1 MTVNRT
7 AVTRKLAAILIAD
20 VVGFSRHM
28 ERDDAGTLARL
39 RALRERVIDPKIAE
53 YSGRVVKTAGDGM
66 LLEFGSADAALRCA
80 IDVQRAMSADNQSKP
95 PDERI
100 EFRIGINLGD
110 IIVDGND
117 IAGDGV
123 NVAARLEALAEPG
136 GICISSSVR
145 EQVHGGMDVGFDDIG
160 EQQVKNIMRPIR
172 VYRVTRG
179 RQEVSADET
188 SGALPKSKKVNLAAL
203 ALRPAWRWA
212 ALAVV
217 LVGVVGALVWMGR
230 PITSGGRSPIEPS
243 AMSVEIMSFSAPAN
257 DAAAS
262 RLAEALPRELT
273 AVLVAAAHRIRVS
286 THKETASDGVDPATL
301 LRRSIARYRVEGNVR
316 SGKDGNIVNLRLVDT
331 ATASEVWS
339 MRFDLPDLD
348 GSFEASRRLRILVQ
362 QLAEAVDGAETR
374 RILALPLDKLNA
386 MELTLRGVASLQDSV
401 KLENVKEAQK
411 LFDAALRLDPNL
423 VLALEMASDGWDN
436 LNDVDPNADR
446 ERRAHEMDALTLR
459 AVNLD
464 PGDPTAWDHRSQALA
479 YAGRWTAAVEAI
491 DRAIRLDP
499 YKAWLPAHKA
509 WLMSMSGRP
518 SDALPLTDY
527 ATALDPAIAGYA
539 LRYACEAYMLLGRND
554 DAVASCEKAAGTN
567 SDWFV
572 TSFLAAAYANRGDV
586 DKAVAAKNE
595 MLRTVPGYTI
605 TQLRAKHYSDV
616 PEYVKMA
623 EDTWYAGLRKA
634 GIPE

>member
-1 MTVNRT
+1 MSRP
-7 AVTRKLAAILIAD
+7 AITRKLAAILIAD

-28 ERDDAGTLARL
+28 ERDEAGMFGQLGAI
-39 RALRERVIDPKIAE
+39 RERVIDPKVTE
-53 YSGRVVKTAGDGM
+53 HGGRVVKTAGDGM
-66 LLEFGSADAALRCA
+66 LLEFSSADAALRCA
-80 IDVQRAMSADNQSKP
+80 IDVQRAMRADNQSKP

-172 VYRVTRG
+172 VYRVTEG
-179 RQEVSADET
+179 QQKVGADET
-188 SGALPKSKKVNLAAL
+188 SGALPKSKVVAL
-203 ALRPAWRWA
+203 GASVLRPAWRWA

-217 LVGVVGALVWMGR
+217 LVGVVGVLVWLGR
-230 PITSGGRSPIEPS
+230 PITSGGRSPMEPP
-243 AMSVEIMSFSAPAN
+243 ALSVEIMSFSAPAN

-262 RLAEALPRELT
+262 RLAETLPREIT
-273 AVLVAAAHRIRVS
+273 AVLVASAHKIRVL
-286 THKETASDGVDPATL
+286 THHDTVGAGVDSAKL
-301 LRRSIARYRVEGNVR
+301 LRPSNARYRVEGNVR

-331 ATASEVWS
+331 VKTSEVWS

-348 GSFEASRRLRILVQ
+348 GSFDASRRLRILVQ
-362 QLAEAVDGAETR
+362 QLVEAVSGAETR
-374 RILALPLDKLNA
+374 RILALPLENLNA
-386 MELTLRGVASLQDSV
+386 VELTLRGIALLQGSV

-411 LFDAALRLDPNL
+411 LLDAALRLDPNL
-423 VLALEMASDGWDN
+423 VAALEVASDSWDN
-436 LNDVDPNADR
+436 LNDLDPNADR

-464 PGDPTAWDHRSQALA
+464 PGDPIAWDHRSQALA

-527 ATALDPAIAGYA
+527 AAALDPEITGDA

-554 DAVASCEKAAGTN
+554 DAVATCEKAAGTN

-572 TSFLAAAYANRGDV
+572 TSFLAAAYANRGDI

-605 TQLRAKHYSDV
+605 AQLRAKHYSDV

-634 GIPE
+634 GIPEE

>member
-1 MTVNRT
+1 
-7 AVTRKLAAILIAD
+7 
-20 VVGFSRHM
+20 M
-28 ERDDAGTLARL
+28 ERDEAGMFGQLGAI
-39 RALRERVIDPKIAE
+39 RERVINPKVAE
-53 YSGRVVKTAGDGM
+53 HGGRVVKTAGDGM
-66 LLEFGSADAALRCA
+66 LLEFSSADAALRCA
-80 IDVQRAMSADNQSKP
+80 IAVQRAMSADNQSKP

-172 VYRVTRG
+172 VYRVTQS

-188 SGALPKSKKVNLAAL
+188 SGTLPRSKKIALAAA

-212 ALAVV
+212 ALVVV
-217 LVGVVGALVWMGR
+217 LVGVVGTLVWMGR
-230 PITSGGRSPIEPS
+230 PITSGGRSPMEPP

-262 RLAEALPRELT
+262 RQAEALPRELT
-273 AVLVAAAHRIRVS
+273 TVLVAAAHRIRVS
-286 THKETASDGVDPATL
+286 THNGTVGDGVDPAKL
-301 LRRSIARYRVEGNVR
+301 LRPSNARYRVEGNVR

-339 MRFDLPDLD
+339 RRFDLPDLD

-362 QLAEAVDGAETR
+362 QLAEAVTGAETR
-374 RILALPLDKLNA
+374 RILPLPLEKLNA
-386 MELTLRGVASLQDSV
+386 TELVLRGFAALQDSA

-411 LFDAALRLDPNL
+411 LFDAALRLDPNS
-423 VLALEMASDGWDN
+423 VFALRAASTGWDY
-436 LNDVDPNADR
+436 LNDVDPHADR

-464 PGDPTAWDHRSQALA
+464 PGDPGAWDDRSQALA

-491 DRAIRLDP
+491 DLAIRLDP

-509 WLMSMSGRP
+509 WLMTMTGRP
-518 SDALPLTDY
+518 VDALPLTDY
-527 ATALDPAIAGYA
+527 ATTLDPAIAGYA

-572 TSFLAAAYANRGDV
+572 TSFLAAAYANRGDI

-634 GIPE
+634 GIPEK